1 VSAAESESRSTWCFS
16 VFAAP
21 EPGVIPRV
29 LELFAK
35 RGLVPARFHGDRIGD
50 GIDGLVIDVHAAGLD
65 ASTAEHVAACLRG
78 LVDVE
83 RVLVATKR
91 PVRTASFAGVL

>member
-1 VSAAESESRSTWCFS
+1 VSAAESQPRSTWCFS

-35 RGLVPARFHGDRIGD
+35 RGLVPGRFHADMTGARSG
-50 GIDGLVIDVHAAGLD
+50 GLEIDVQVTGLDDAAAG
-65 ASTAEHVAACLRG
+65 HVANCLRG
-78 LVDVE
+78 LFDVE
-83 RVLVATKR
+83 RVLVATKQAA
-91 PVRTASFAGVL
+91 RTAAAGAL